1 MFYDYYL
8 DGENLDK
15 MTMETGREL
24 TMSEVDGT
32 YMVLSSPV
40 TEFDSLI
47 QVRSLTT
54 LVMRIMTL
62 MTTIKKMTH

>member
-1 MFYDYYL
+1 MFYDYHL

-62 MTTIKKMTH
+62 MTTIKRMTH

>member
-62 MTTIKKMTH
+62 MTTIKRMTH

>member
-8 DGENLDK
+8 DGEDLDK
-15 MTMETGREL
+15 METGREL

-47 QVRSLTT
+47 QVRS
-54 LVMRIMTL
+54 
-62 MTTIKKMTH
+62 

>member
-62 MTTIKKMTH
+62 MITIKRMTH

>member
-24 TMSEVDGT
+24 TMSNVDGT

-62 MTTIKKMTH
+62 MTTIKRMTH

>member
-40 TEFDSLI
+40 TEFGSLI

-62 MTTIKKMTH
+62 MITIKRMTH